1 MIPVTMKCWLKS
13 VGHFTPLVNVSFSW
27 HNEALLA
34 DGARRE
40 TNIRGTLFDGFKL
53 IIIERMLGYLQ
64 VGYNPFIVELGKRDD
79 EKIEK
84 RETDEQKELKKE
96 EYDKE
101 EEQHEGQC
109 FIHEFD

>member
-1 MIPVTMKCWLKS
+1 MV
-13 VGHFTPLVNVSFSW
+13 
-27 HNEALLA
+27 
-34 DGARRE
+34 
-40 TNIRGTLFDGFKL
+40 
-53 IIIERMLGYLQ
+53 GYLQ